1 MLMVLRSRAL
11 AVAALIVS
19 AACTVQDTNIPDLA
33 GPSDFAL
40 SLTVTATPDSIGQ
53 DGFSQASIVVSA
65 RGPNGAPVAGV
76 PIRLDLGVG
85 GTFVDFGQLNTKSIV
100 TNADG
105 RATAIYT
112 APPPSSAAGTAGPFQ
127 VVTVYATP
135 SGSNYQTAATYS
147 ADIRLNTPGVILPPA
162 GAPTASF
169 TFSPAA
175 PDITTEVFFD
185 ASTSEPGSGAS
196 RIVSYEWS
204 FGDGKTESGVQADHV
219 FELPGAYTV
228 TLTVTNDRG
237 IPAQTSRS
245 ITVGAGDEPTAA
257 FVFSPTNPAH
267 GQTVVFDASMSAT
280 TPGQQIVSYRW
291 VFGDSGTPV
300 TTSSRTYTK
309 SGGYTV
315 DGTYSVSLT
324 ITDSAG
330 RVAVA
335 TQTVIVGPIPEEPDE
350 EEP

>member
-1 MLMVLRSRAL
+1 MPTVLRTRAL
-11 AVAALIVS
+11 AVAAILTIS
-19 AACTVQDTNIPDLA
+19 AACTVQDTSIPDLT

-40 SLTVTATPDSIGQ
+40 SLAVTATPDSIGQ

-65 RGPNGAPVAGV
+65 RGPNGAPIAGV
-76 PIRLDLGVG
+76 PIRLDLAAG
-85 GTFVDFGQLNTKSIV
+85 GTYADFGSLNTKSIV
-100 TNADG
+100 TNGDG

-112 APPPSSAAGTAGPFQ
+112 APPAPPLGTAGPFQ
-127 VVTVYATP
+127 VVTVLATP
-135 SGSNYQTAATYS
+135 SGNNYQTPVTYS

-162 GAPTASF
+162 GSPTANF
-169 TFSPAA
+169 TFSPSA
-175 PDITTEVFFD
+175 PDLVTEVFFD

-204 FGDGKTESGVQADHV
+204 FGDGKTETGVQADHV

-228 TLTVTNDRG
+228 TLRVTNDRG
-237 IPAQTSRS
+237 ITAQTSRS
-245 ITVGAGDEPTAA
+245 LTVGAGEEPTAT
-257 FVFSPTNPAH
+257 FVFSPTNPAS
-267 GQTVVFDASMSAT
+267 GQTVVFDASASAT
-280 TPGQQIVSYRW
+280 TTGQQIVSYRW
-291 VFGDSGTPV
+291 VFGDSATPV

-309 SGGYTV
+309 TGGYAV
-315 DGTYSVSLT
+315 DATYSVSLT

-335 TQTVIVGPIPEEPDE
+335 TQTVIVGPIPEEPEE